1 MKSSQGTTARGRP
14 RLLSLAIMVTLAVW
28 LMLPAGTASAREGRR
43 WFGTWTASP
52 QPPYSTGIS
61 AAGFSDQTLRL
72 IVHTSISGSRVRI
85 RLSNVFGTQ
94 PLTIGS
100 AMVGVRDAGPSV
112 VPGTSRA
119 LTFGGGASVTIPS
132 GQEVISD
139 PVRLRVDAEQDLA
152 VTLFVPAAS
161 GPTTF
166 HNVAKTTSYY
176 TDAGSGDRTSE
187 LTGASFRNTTDHWFW
202 LDGVDVVHPSETGAI
217 VTLGDSITDGV
228 GSTTDANH
236 RWPDYL
242 ARRLL
247 GLPASQQKS
256 VLDEGISGNR
266 ILNPSECCGVSALDR
281 LSRDVLQQTG
291 VTDVILLEGINDIG
305 FSQLTSP
312 RTAPHTDVSAAQ
324 IIAGYQRIIAAV
336 HARGLKIFGGTLT
349 PFEGAGY
356 YYLAGEVKREA
367 VNQWIRTSGQFDG
380 VIDFDAAVRD
390 PADPLRFFP
399 LYDSGDHLHPSDLGY
414 QVMANA
420 IDLALFRD
428 RPVGHAA

>member
-1 MKSSQGTTARGRP
+1 MARGQLRHSRRTRRGYRP
-14 RLLSLAIMVTLAVW
+14 R
-28 LMLPAGTASAREGRR
+28 
-43 WFGTWTASP
+43 ASP
-52 QPPYSTGIS
+52 
-61 AAGFSDQTLRL
+61 
-72 IVHTSISGSRVRI
+72 I
-85 RLSNVFGTQ
+85 RPWNVFGTQ

-100 AMVGVRDAGPSV
+100 ATVGLRNAGPSV
-112 VPGTSRA
+112 VPGTNRA
-119 LTFGGGASVTIPS
+119 LTFGGSASVTIPS
-132 GQEVISD
+132 GQEVTSD
-139 PVRLRVDAEQDLA
+139 SVWLRVDAEQDLA

-176 TDAGSGDRTSE
+176 TDAGSGDRTAD
-187 LTGASFRNTTDHWFW
+187 LTGASFRNATDHWFW
-202 LDGVDVVHPSETGAI
+202 LDWVDVVHPSETGAI

-266 ILNPSECCGVSALDR
+266 ILNPAECCGVSALDR
-281 LSRDVLQQTG
+281 LRRDVLQQTG
-291 VTDVILLEGINDIG
+291 VTDMILLEGINDIG

-312 RTAPHTDVSAAQ
+312 QTAPNTDVSAAE

-356 YYLAGEVKREA
+356 YYLAGEAKREA
-367 VNQWIRTSGQFDG
+367 VNQWIRARRRRSRSRR
-380 VIDFDAAVRD
+380 A
-390 PADPLRFFP
+390 
-399 LYDSGDHLHPSDLGY
+399 
-414 QVMANA
+414 
-420 IDLALFRD
+420 
-428 RPVGHAA
+428 RPGR

>member
-1 MKSSQGTTARGRP
+1 
-14 RLLSLAIMVTLAVW
+14 
-28 LMLPAGTASAREGRR
+28 
-43 WFGTWTASP
+43 
-52 QPPYSTGIS
+52 
-61 AAGFSDQTLRL
+61 
-72 IVHTSISGSRVRI
+72 
-85 RLSNVFGTQ
+85 
-94 PLTIGS
+94 
-100 AMVGVRDAGPSV
+100 
-112 VPGTSRA
+112 
-119 LTFGGGASVTIPS
+119 
-132 GQEVISD
+132 
-139 PVRLRVDAEQDLA
+139 VRLRVDAEQDLA
-152 VTLFVPAAS
+152 VTLFVPTAS

-176 TDAGSGDRTSE
+176 TDAGSGDRTSD

-228 GSTTDANH
+228 GSTADANH

-266 ILNPSECCGVSALDR
+266 VLNPSECCGVSALDR

-312 RTAPHTDVSAAQ
+312 QTAPHTDVSAAE
-324 IIAGYQRIIAAV
+324 IIAGYQQIISAV
-336 HARGLKIFGGTLT
+336 HARGLRILGGTLT

-356 YYLAGEVKREA
+356 YYPAGEVKRET

-420 IDLALFRD
+420 IDLALFSHQ
-428 RPVGHAA
+428 PVAHAA